1 MPEPKRLIDIH
12 SHIIFGADDGAQ
24 SLDEAIELLK
34 LDRDEGACAVFATPH
49 YGAENIYTPEASL
62 VMQKFELLKERAARE
77 VPEVKLYL
85 GTEWYC
91 AYTLSRRIRQRLA
104 FRMNDT
110 DYILT
115 EFLEYRDLHGDH
127 YEDADRIFTN
137 LTELKNQGFRPILAH
152 PERYT
157 ALQNDR
163 DLAKKLRDS
172 GILLQVNA
180 YDLELNMSLKTKEL
194 AQWMAKEKL
203 ISFIGSDM
211 HRLSGR
217 TPKMKEGID
226 WLYAN
231 TDEAYADAVSF
242 GNAEKLLI
250 EKKDPKPAKTMSSMT
265 IGEAREAE
273 KAFNDELRIFKEAA
287 AMNRRKDTPAGKHPQ
302 NSEH

>member
-1 MPEPKRLIDIH
+1 MPEPKRFIDIH
-12 SHIIFGADDGAQ
+12 SHIIFGADDGAE

-62 VMQKFELLKERAARE
+62 VMQKFELLKERAAEE
-77 VPEVKLYL
+77 VPEVNLYL

-137 LTELKNQGFRPILAH
+137 LRELKSQGFRPILAH

-157 ALQNDR
+157 ALQNDWDR
-163 DLAKKLRDS
+163 VKKLRDS
-172 GILLQVNA
+172 GILLHVNA

-211 HRLSGR
+211 HRLSKR
-217 TPKMKEGID
+217 PPKMKEGID

-242 GNAEKLLI
+242 GNAERLLI
-250 EKKDPKPAKTMSSMT
+250 EKKNPEPAKAMSSMT

-287 AMNRRKDTPAGKHPQ
+287 AMNRKKT
-302 NSEH
+302 